1 MDLDGARMGVACVW
15 MARMWATH
23 ACGRYWGR
31 CDCVRL
37 GSRLRV
43 GRGAHACIG
52 LRHGLSGEG
61 ASGVWVSAIGLVRR
75 AERLSLRRVVVLV
88 SAVQKA
94 WPKEV
99 FLVGSSGLCAWTVCN
114 IFYLF
119 LCTQCSLD
127 VGKRLACLVVSLAK
141 RLSEVG
147 KKYSKVAE
155 HSRRRMPS
163 GPRHSAECKMSA
175 RRAAAGTSVGPYGWV
190 VVGVRFA
197 PVA

>member
-1 MDLDGARMGVACVW
+1 M
-15 MARMWATH
+15 
-23 ACGRYWGR
+23 
-31 CDCVRL
+31 
-37 GSRLRV
+37 
-43 GRGAHACIG
+43 
-52 LRHGLSGEG
+52 
-61 ASGVWVSAIGLVRR
+61 
-75 AERLSLRRVVVLV
+75 VLV

-94 WPKEV
+94 WSKEV
-99 FLVGSSGLCAWTVCN
+99 FLVGSSGSCAWTVCN

-175 RRAAAGTSVGPYGWV
+175 RRAAVGTGVGPYGWV

-197 PVA
+197 LVA